1 MPKVSVV
8 LTSYNHEKYIKEA
21 IDSVLNQTYTDFE
34 LIIWDDASTDNSW
47 NIINCYNDKRIIK
60 FRNEYNRRAVYA
72 INNSISEVAKGE
84 YIAIHHSDD
93 VWEPAKLKKQVEFLD
108 NNQGCGAVFTA
119 ASIIDDN
126 GDYFL
131 NRKHLYYS
139 IFEQS
144 NKNRFEWL
152 RHFFYKG
159 NGLCHPSVLIRKN
172 CFNECGFYRAGLAQL
187 LDLDMWIRLC
197 LKYEIYV
204 IQDKL
209 VRFRIRANEA
219 NASGNR
225 PEVIIRDS
233 NEWLIIAKNFLQISS
248 YDDIIKTFPSAVKYY
263 SSKGFNHKFVMSM
276 IFLFDGKNKKQ
287 YLTLALET
295 LFDLIFDM
303 EQANKIKE
311 IYDFDYISLIKLTD
325 KFNIF

>member
-126 GDYFL
+126 GDLFFKL
-131 NRKHLYYS
+131 ES
-139 IFEQS
+139 IFIILYLS
-144 NKNRFEWL
+144 NQIKIV
-152 RHFFYKG
+152 
-159 NGLCHPSVLIRKN
+159 S
-172 CFNECGFYRAGLAQL
+172 
-187 LDLDMWIRLC
+187 
-197 LKYEIYV
+197 
-204 IQDKL
+204 
-209 VRFRIRANEA
+209 
-219 NASGNR
+219 SG
-225 PEVIIRDS
+225 
-233 NEWLIIAKNFLQISS
+233 
-248 YDDIIKTFPSAVKYY
+248 
-263 SSKGFNHKFVMSM
+263 
-276 IFLFDGKNKKQ
+276 
-287 YLTLALET
+287 
-295 LFDLIFDM
+295 
-303 EQANKIKE
+303 
-311 IYDFDYISLIKLTD
+311 
-325 KFNIF
+325 